1 MDIPN
6 SKSQNKAYN
15 YQELQTFFEER
26 IDPQEI
32 ARHLDYL
39 LYFVVYYLH
48 KEKTQGF
55 YREYSD
61 IFDFKQ
67 ILQNMEKAG

>member
-1 MDIPN
+1 MQETTKPIYD
-6 SKSQNKAYN
+6 

-26 IDPQEI
+26 ADPQQI